1 MFGYDTKSSSNK
13 SKVKQV
19 RLNKLKRFCT
29 AKETINKM
37 TTQSMEWEKIIANY
51 ISDIQY
57 IYKDFLKLNDKPLNN
72 LI

>member
-19 RLNKLKRFCT
+19 RLNKLKRFFT

-57 IYKDFLKLNDKPLNN
+57 I
-72 LI
+72 